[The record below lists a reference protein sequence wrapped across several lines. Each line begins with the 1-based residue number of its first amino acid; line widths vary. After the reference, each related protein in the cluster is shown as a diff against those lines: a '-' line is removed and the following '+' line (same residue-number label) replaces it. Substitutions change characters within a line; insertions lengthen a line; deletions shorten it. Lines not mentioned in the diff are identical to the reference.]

1 MTTYH
6 LDLGNDRTEPLHS
19 VTKLTVV
26 GTEIDIDTFVTADP
40 HAPVPLYGDVILT
53 RGDTRHPAT
62 TAWIEAVENT
72 ATHQDVVLI
81 AGNPADPHTPRIR
94 LTDAWA
100 SASYHLDEDDD
111 PDAFAISFTDITLE
125 K

>member
-1 MTTYH
+1 MATYH
-6 LDLGNDRTEPLHS
+6 LDLGDNQAEALDS
-19 VTKLTVV
+19 VTKLTLV
-26 GTEIDIDTFVTADP
+26 GAELDIDAFLTSNP
-40 HAPVPLYGDVILT
+40 KAPVPLWGDVVLT

-62 TAWIEAVENT
+62 TTWVEDVENT
-72 ATHQDVVLI
+72 NTHQDVILI
-81 AGNPADPHTPRIR
+81 AGDPSSPTSRRVR

-111 PDAFAISFTDITLE
+111 PDAFVISFADITVE

>member
-6 LDLGNDRTEPLHS
+6 LDLGDGRTEALDS
-19 VTKLTVV
+19 VTKLSVINNELDV
-26 GTEIDIDTFVTADP
+26 DAFLDSDP
-40 HAPVPLYGDVILT
+40 NAPVPLWGQVLLT
-53 RGDTRHPAT
+53 RGSTRNEAT
-62 TAWIEAVENT
+62 TAWVNEVENT
-72 ATHQDVVLI
+72 DTHQDVVLI
-81 AGNPADPHTPRIR
+81 AGDPAHPTSRRIR

-111 PDAFAISFTDITLE
+111 PDAFLISFTDITVE